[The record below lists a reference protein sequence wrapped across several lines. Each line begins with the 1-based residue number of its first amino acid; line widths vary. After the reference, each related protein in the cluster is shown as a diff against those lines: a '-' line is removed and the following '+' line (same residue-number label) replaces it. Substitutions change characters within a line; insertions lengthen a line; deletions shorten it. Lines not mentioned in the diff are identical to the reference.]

1 MNTIALRA
9 NLVAGGAGKARSV
22 ASGPVQI
29 AGQRQ
34 QALAKGRQ
42 RLMTGILLFCAAI
55 GVLVLRLADLSML
68 QGRPAAGSSSG
79 AGAIP
84 KRGDIYD
91 RNNVELARTFEAY
104 GVSVAPRKLV
114 GNPRVLAEQI
124 AAILPDRSAADIYRE
139 LTAHNSFRY
148 VSRRVLPAQAKAIND
163 LGEPAITLER
173 EPERLYPNLNLAA
186 HVLGYAVDGAGKV
199 GIEKAL
205 DQQLSDPSTRGT
217 PVYLSIDARVQQALE
232 SELSAVV
239 LDQRA
244 AGAAG
249 VVLDVDTGE
258 VVAMASLPDFNPN
271 KPGLSD
277 PSTFYN
283 KATFGVYELGSTFK
297 TLTIAMALDAGVIT
311 SMSQTYDATRPLRI
325 AGYTIHDDHALNRF
339 ETVPEIFTHSSNIG
353 TARIAVELG
362 RDRQRDYLNR
372 LGLLNK
378 AAIELP
384 ERANP
389 QFPPL
394 SNWGQL
400 ATMTIG
406 YGHGLAISPLHMATA
421 YAAVVNGGILRPA
434 TLLRIEPGKA
444 PAGKRVFT
452 QGTSDTMRAMLRLVV
467 MDGTG
472 RKANAPG
479 YRVGGKTGTAE
490 KLANGRY
497 VKGANVSTFAAA
509 FPMDKPRYVVMVTV
523 DDPRGS
529 KATYGFKT
537 AGMVVAPVVGRI
549 VQRIG
554 PPLGVIP
561 DMDKDIDVSVLNGE
575 IHDKAKEE

>member
-1 MNTIALRA
+1 MTAVALGTD
-9 NLVAGGAGKARSV
+9 LTTGATGKSRSV
-22 ASGPVQI
+22 ANGPIQI
-29 AGQRQ
+29 AGRRQ
-34 QALAKGRQ
+34 QTLALGRQ
-42 RLMTGILLFCAAI
+42 RLMTGLLLFCIAI

-68 QGRPAAGSSSG
+68 QGRPAASTSSS
-79 AGAIP
+79 AAIP

-91 RNNVELARTFEAY
+91 RNNVELARTIEAY

-114 GNPRVLAEQI
+114 SNPRVLAEQI
-124 AAILPDRSAADIYRE
+124 AAILPDRSAAEIYRE
-139 LTAHNSFRY
+139 LTARNSFRY
-148 VSRRVLPAQAKAIND
+148 VSRRVLPEQAKRIND

-217 PVYLSIDARVQQALE
+217 AVHLSIDARVQQALE
-232 SELSAVV
+232 SEISAVL

-249 VVLDVDTGE
+249 IVLDVNTGE
-258 VVAMASLPDFNPN
+258 VVALASLPDFNPN

-277 PSTFYN
+277 PATYYN
-283 KATFGVYELGSTFK
+283 KVTYAVYELGSTFK

-311 SMSQTYDATRPLRI
+311 SMSQKYDASRPLHI
-325 AGYTIHDDHALNRF
+325 AGFTIHDDHALNRP
-339 ETVPEIFTHSSNIG
+339 ETVPEIFIHSSNIG

-362 RDRQRDYLNR
+362 RDRQRAYLER
-372 LGLLNK
+372 LGFFKK
-378 AAIELP
+378 AVIQLP

-394 SNWGQL
+394 SNWGEL

-421 YAAVVNGGILRPA
+421 YAAVVNGGILHPA
-434 TLLRIEPGKA
+434 TLLRVEPGAKV
-444 PAGKRVFT
+444 PGKRVFT

-467 MDGTG
+467 TDGTG

-490 KLANGRY
+490 KIAGGRY
-497 VKGANVSTFAAA
+497 ERNANVSTFAAA
-509 FPMDKPRYVVMVTV
+509 FPMDKPRYIVMVTV
-523 DDPRGS
+523 DDPKGS
-529 KATYGFKT
+529 KSTYGFKT

-549 VQRIG
+549 IQRIG

-561 DMDKDIDVSVLNGE
+561 DTTKDIDVAGLLSQ
-575 IHDKAKEE
+575 IHDEAKEE